1 MAISFFPERCLPNSL
16 FRLKGQSESS
26 FAPRLVAALVLS
38 IWTNLILASPTLA
51 QRGGTD
57 QTPPSSSAPEAARP
71 TSADAM
77 AHLVSNA
84 IPTTY
89 FITTASR
96 MAMGKTHNGKLLKL
110 AETLVKEQTPAG
122 ASLAPFVNV
131 NNAVVTLRSPFTGK
145 VGPGARRLAAPNLLP
160 SQAADLRTLSSAQ
173 NGKFDDLYVSTVMA
187 ALVQLQALYRDYSL
201 AGTDEDLKA
210 IVTRELPKVEQSL
223 SAFEA
228 L

>member
-1 MAISFFPERCLPNSL
+1 MAISFLPESCLPNRL
-16 FRLKGQSESS
+16 FRRKGWIVSR
-26 FAPRLVAALVLS
+26 FARSLVAALAIS
-38 IWTNLILASPTLA
+38 MWTNLILASPTLA

-71 TSADAM
+71 TPADAM

-84 IPTTY
+84 IPTIY

-96 MAMGKTHNGKLLKL
+96 LAMGKTHNGKLLKL
-110 AETLVKEQTPAG
+110 AQTLVKEQTPAG

-160 SQAADLRTLSSAQ
+160 SQAADLRMLSSAQ
-173 NGKFDDLYVSTVMA
+173 NGKFDELYISTVMA
-187 ALVQLQALYRDYSL
+187 ALVQLQTLYHDYSL
-201 AGTDEDLKA
+201 TGTDEDLNA